1 MAAQAHDPAHPS
13 KLELQGLTQAE
24 AQEAINTYA
33 KHVELRVHMRAQ
45 LREAVDHAYMDDLPL
60 VSEATQKQAKRTA
73 NARVRLIQDE
83 GAATYHSLAEMRGT
97 GQGGARSWVNRLRRD
112 NLLFTV
118 EVNGKT
124 LIPMVQLTSDGQ
136 LDELV
141 SEHLVKPLLS
151 AGMEPWSLWSWLT
164 SPTGLLSGDIPA
176 VIVHT
181 ATDRVDRAV
190 QRHIA
195 DLALPAGA

>member
-13 KLELQGLTQAE
+13 RLEVQGLTQAE

-60 VSEATQKQAKRTA
+60 VSEATQNQAKRAA

-83 GAATYHSLAEMRGT
+83 GAATYHGLAGMRGT
-97 GQGGARSWVNRLRRD
+97 GQGGARPWANRLRRH

-124 LIPMVQLTSDGQ
+124 LIPMVQLTTDGQ

-164 SPTGLLSGDIPA
+164 SPTGLLSGDIHA
-176 VIVHT
+176 VIVHPEME
-181 ATDRVDRAV
+181 RVDRAV
-190 QRHIA
+190 QRPIA

>member
-1 MAAQAHDPAHPS
+1 MAARAHDPAHSS
-13 KLELQGLTQAE
+13 KLELHGLTQAE
-24 AQEAINTYA
+24 AHEAINTYA

-45 LREAVDHAYMDDLPL
+45 LREAVDRAHMDDLPL
-60 VSEATQKQAKRTA
+60 VSEATQNQAKRTA

-83 GAATYHSLAEMRGT
+83 GAATYHSLARMRGT
-97 GQGGARSWVNRLRRD
+97 GQGGARPWANRLRRH

-124 LIPMVQLTSDGQ
+124 LIPMVQLTTDGQ

-141 SEHLVKPLLS
+141 SEHLINPLLS

-164 SPTGLLSGDIPA
+164 SPTGLLSGGLSA

-181 ATDRVDRAV
+181 AMDRVDRAV